1 MTRKGS
7 PEPPAGPLSGIRV
20 FDLTRVLAG
29 PFCTMVLADMG
40 AEVIKVEGPQTP
52 DYTRSIPPS
61 TAGVSHY
68 FLAINR
74 NKKSVA
80 IDLKSDAG
88 QDLGRRLALASDVV
102 VENFRPGT
110 LERLGLG
117 YERLSRER
125 PDIIVCSLSGFGQR
139 GELATKA
146 SVDTVVQALSGAMSV
161 TGEADGPPVKLG
173 LPMGD
178 LAGSMWAVVG
188 ILAAFHRRSVSG
200 RGDHVD
206 VSLLDGLIG
215 LQSYLAELYLMTGR
229 SPGRV
234 GSSHHVVP
242 AYGRYAVADGHLVL
256 AAQMDTFW
264 RNFCRAAGRPELA
277 DDARYAT
284 VEARSARFDEV
295 EAIMSQLL
303 LTRPLAE
310 WQRLLAEAD
319 VPHAPVL
326 TIGESLEQPY
336 ARERQLVLEVNQPGM
351 GTVRVPGPVV
361 KFLAADDPP
370 RRGHA
375 PALGEHTREVLA
387 EVLGMSSSEIDALV
401 ATGVVAE
408 AEPGAQVSGRHVGAQ
423 IASQPS
429 GVGGGAEV

>member
-161 TGEADGPPVKLG
+161 TA
-173 LPMGD
+173 
-178 LAGSMWAVVG
+178 SQWATWP
-188 ILAAFHRRSVSG
+188 ARC
-200 RGDHVD
+200 
-206 VSLLDGLIG
+206 
-215 LQSYLAELYLMTGR
+215 GR
-229 SPGRV
+229 SWA
-234 GSSHHVVP
+234 SSPRSIGGPFP
-242 AYGRYAVADGHLVL
+242 A
-256 AAQMDTFW
+256 AAT
-264 RNFCRAAGRPELA
+264 
-277 DDARYAT
+277 T
-284 VEARSARFDEV
+284 S
-295 EAIMSQLL
+295 
-303 LTRPLAE
+303 T
-310 WQRLLAEAD
+310 
-319 VPHAPVL
+319 
-326 TIGESLEQPY
+326 
-336 ARERQLVLEVNQPGM
+336 
-351 GTVRVPGPVV
+351 
-361 KFLAADDPP
+361 
-370 RRGHA
+370 
-375 PALGEHTREVLA
+375 
-387 EVLGMSSSEIDALV
+387 
-401 ATGVVAE
+401 
-408 AEPGAQVSGRHVGAQ
+408 
-423 IASQPS
+423 
-429 GVGGGAEV
+429 